1 MFPAI
6 GRAFTTGK
14 QGLQQGLPVPRLP
27 WQLELRQHPQ
37 QKQQHQQR
45 IQPHRRQNN
54 QHQLQRQPHQRPR
67 HQHPHTS
74 SWTRPSEMAGSRPC
88 WLLGLCLWTGFD
100 MSLRTRRSCAGTVR
114 GFRWAAVLGSRHI
127 LITVSEHLKKP
138 KRIFVTD
145 QGRRTTDDGPRTT
158 KHEGRRIFYVCVCV
172 MCVCV

>member
-1 MFPAI
+1 MFAAI

-14 QGLQQGLPVPRLP
+14 QGLQQGLPVPRLQ

-37 QKQQHQQR
+37 QKQQQQQR
-45 IQPHRRQNN
+45 IQPHMRQKH

-67 HQHPHTS
+67 HQHPHPS

-127 LITVSEHLKKP
+127 LITVSEHLKN
-138 KRIFVTD
+138 
-145 QGRRTTDDGPRTT
+145 QNESSSRTKGDGPRTT
-158 KHEGRRIFYVCVCV
+158 DNKQRTTKHDRPRSDHI
-172 MCVCV
+172 